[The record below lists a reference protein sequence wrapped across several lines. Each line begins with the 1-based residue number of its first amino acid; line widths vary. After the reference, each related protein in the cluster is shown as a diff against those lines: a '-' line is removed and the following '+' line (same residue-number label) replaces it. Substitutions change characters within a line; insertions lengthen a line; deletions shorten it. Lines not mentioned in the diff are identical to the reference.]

1 MQFSGQACPHRCRSH
16 CARGSSP
23 RPKIARKLT
32 AGVTHHCNN
41 KNPYIPIFF
50 GPRSVSITSI
60 AAFGG
65 RKGNRQSVVLG
76 TILLILLLDWI
87 SESRRSFPTTI
98 HLLSSFCGPASTYSH
113 STDGSSSC
121 SSRLGDGTASTNISS
136 LPLSFQHSLSWLRVC
151 VAFDLNS
158 FVSCRL
164 LVVLEGKRVCA
175 SHDFLADAG

>member
-1 MQFSGQACPHRCRSH
+1 MNSPRNGEISPEDKIHRGSMRGPCPHRSEYYKKVDVPL
-16 CARGSSP
+16 S
-23 RPKIARKLT
+23 
-32 AGVTHHCNN
+32 
-41 KNPYIPIFF
+41 
-50 GPRSVSITSI
+50 
-60 AAFGG
+60 GG
-65 RKGNRQSVVLG
+65 CPGGLPWRKGNRQSVVLG